1 MIMNFTNRYKILD
14 VTGEAFEVE
23 TEYNNPEVYMMS
35 HLMNGVPFL
44 SRVLGRDGKL
54 LICFEKSSIK
64 DCNGE
69 VKFIGEVV
77 KVRDKLG
84 IIIDQTNI
92 LALSDKYDM
101 TGLELRYK
109 SQDDIDSVNFNK
121 YKIVIFSL
129 FDRIYRKYYKKLG
142 ILVKE

>member
-1 MIMNFTNRYKILD
+1 MIMNFTNRYKVLD
-14 VTGEAFEVE
+14 VTGEAFELE
-23 TEYNNPEVYMMS
+23 TEYNNPEVYIMS

-44 SRVLGRDGKL
+44 NRDEKL

-92 LALSDKYDM
+92 
-101 TGLELRYK
+101 
-109 SQDDIDSVNFNK
+109 
-121 YKIVIFSL
+121 
-129 FDRIYRKYYKKLG
+129 
-142 ILVKE
+142 